1 VKIFFSIMKKAI
13 LFLLLAL
20 PLLSATPADT
30 TSCACHG
37 DSCIT
42 QPLAVTVLK
51 EAKDYFGT
59 NLGTL
64 VSGWNN
70 GTVRIEHSEKNVFR
84 VEYGG
89 TSFTVA
95 VDVE

>member
-1 VKIFFSIMKKAI
+1 MKNLLLIA
-13 LFLLLAL
+13 LLAL

-37 DSCIT
+37 DFCIT
-42 QPLAVTVLK
+42 QPLAVTILK

-89 TSFTVA
+89 HLVSVSM
-95 VDVE
+95 DIE